1 MSRLEQSAMHH
12 DKISDKSD
20 FDRAFDAAFSVLA
33 FVVNRHLIHHMLRA
47 TRTLGVDYE
56 TLIVWGVLAHQNV
69 AHLMPPGQFGS
80 DAVTNRG
87 YVSGEGRELRPVR
100 IRDLSQ
106 ITGIPRETVRRKL
119 ETLAKR
125 GFVCRYESAGWIVDR
140 RSMEPDLREFT
151 RESVRQLL
159 TCANQVHALLDK
171 TIVDLSEQA
180 PRAAPRSSSGSN
192 AEKRRARGNGT
203 PRSK

>member
-1 MSRLEQSAMHH
+1 MRH

-20 FDRAFDAAFSVLA
+20 FDRAFDAAFSSLA

-69 AHLMPPGQFGS
+69 AHLMPPGHLPT
-80 DAVTNRG
+80 DAATNHG
-87 YVSGEGRELRPVR
+87 YVSGDGRELRPVR
-100 IRDLSQ
+100 IRDLQQ

-125 GFVCRYESAGWIVDR
+125 GFVCRHESAGWIVNR
-140 RSMEPDLREFT
+140 QSMEPDLREFT

-159 TCANQVHALLDK
+159 TCADQVHAFLDEA
-171 TIVDLSEQA
+171 IADLPEQA
-180 PRAAPRSSSGSN
+180 PHAASRGSSRPN
-192 AEKRRARGNGT
+192 AGKRRAKGNGT
-203 PRSK
+203 PRSR